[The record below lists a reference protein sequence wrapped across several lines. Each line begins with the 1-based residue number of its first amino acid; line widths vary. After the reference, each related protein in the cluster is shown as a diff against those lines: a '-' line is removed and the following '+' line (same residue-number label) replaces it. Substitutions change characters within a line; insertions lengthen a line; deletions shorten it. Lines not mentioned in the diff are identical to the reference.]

1 MFLFYYML
9 LIGVLANLPCTEQ
22 TSVIEFDMFQV
33 TKFTSHLTKYSILLN
48 KTKLM
53 NIRAE
58 TVNIQSQDCNVI
70 ITSLEIKT
78 KRKFLGK
85 TKDLNM
91 ILLLFSSDSYL
102 KSEISFFQIEINK
115 KRSQFILVKNEK
127 IINQKR
133 LIGIN
138 EKNSTITLDNKIE
151 SENLGQFLYLI
162 IVFSFYSLS
171 ILFVLVARVKF
182 RKKRIQAEM
191 EFQQGN
197 H

>member
-1 MFLFYYML
+1 MSLFYYML

-91 ILLLFSSDSYL
+91 ILLLFSSDSYF

>member
-1 MFLFYYML
+1 MSLFYYML

-102 KSEISFFQIEINK
+102 KSAISFFQIEINK

-151 SENLGQFLYLI
+151 SENIGQFLYLI

>member
-1 MFLFYYML
+1 MSLFYYML

-102 KSEISFFQIEINK
+102 KSAISFFQIEINK